1 MPPFLKHIQQGNNQ
15 TMKRLF
21 LSSSDKK
28 IGGVCGGIADYLAV
42 DATVVRLVVVILA
55 IITGFLPFTLGYLV
69 AWAIIPRK
77 Q

>member
-1 MPPFLKHIQQGNNQ
+1 
-15 TMKRLF
+15 MKRLF

-42 DATVVRLVVVILA
+42 DATVVRLIVVILA

-77 Q
+77 R

>member
-1 MPPFLKHIQQGNNQ
+1 
-15 TMKRLF
+15 MKRLF

-55 IITGFLPFTLGYLV
+55 IITGFLPLTLGYLV

>member
-1 MPPFLKHIQQGNNQ
+1 
-15 TMKRLF
+15 MKRLF